1 MLIGEYT
8 STLDVKGRFNF
19 PSKLLDDLCESF
31 IITKGLDECLFV
43 YSKEEWQRLEEKIRE
58 LPLSK
63 GRTLQRFLFASAME
77 VQADKQGRV
86 LLSQRL
92 REYAHIEKDLV
103 VIGASYRAEIW
114 DKERWETEGDK
125 LSSET
130 LETAMEELGF

>member
-19 PSKLLDDLCESF
+19 PSKLRDDLGESF

-43 YSKEEWQRLEEKIRE
+43 YSKEEWRRLEEKIRE

-114 DKERWETEGDK
+114 DKEHWETEGDK